1 MHDRSI
7 RVHRPIHV
15 LVGVSLCRFIFVGIR
30 NHIGMWSLIVLRQRR
45 CFRVMGID
53 AIHGVL
59 VSIVMFICQSDG
71 IGIFIGVC
79 LVGYRNTRSIAGC
92 ISGLARRHAVVCTA
106 GDQPDNDQRED
117 QQNRTRCKFR
127 SHQFFSSP

>member
-7 RVHRPIHV
+7 RVYRPIRV
-15 LVGVSLCRFIFVGIR
+15 LVGVSPCRFILVGVR
-30 NHIGMWSLIVLRQRR
+30 NHVGMWSLIVLRQRR

-53 AIHGVL
+53 AIFGMSIRVVMVIYNGDSLGVS
-59 VSIVMFICQSDG
+59 VATYFVDC
-71 IGIFIGVC
+71 
-79 LVGYRNTRSIAGC
+79 RNALCITGC
-92 ISGLARRHAVVCTA
+92 ISGLARRHAAVCTA

-117 QQNRTRCKFR
+117 QQNRTGCKCR